1 MIFGIGIDVLEA
13 SRMHASY
20 ARFGSHLLDRLLLP
34 QERQQFE
41 RTRRPE
47 RFLAMRFAAKEAI
60 VKAMGTGFAH
70 GVWIRDIGVLQN
82 AWGKPEVIYSARGER
97 VRRRLGVG
105 EGHVTLTDEA
115 GLVVAVAV
123 LLRAG
128 RQRRAGRRTA
138 AARTGAKR
146 APSKRASS
154 RRAPP
159 KHLAPR

>member
-13 SRMHASY
+13 QRMHASY
-20 ARFGSHLLDRLLLP
+20 ARFGAHLLDRLLLP

-70 GVWIRDIGVLQN
+70 GVWIRDVGVLQN

-115 GLVVAVAV
+115 GLIVAVAV
-123 LLRAG
+123 LLRA
-128 RQRRAGRRTA
+128 RRVRRA
-138 AARTGAKR
+138 AKR
-146 APSKRASS
+146 AVARRAVAKRAVAKRAA
-154 RRAPP
+154 RR
-159 KHLAPR
+159 